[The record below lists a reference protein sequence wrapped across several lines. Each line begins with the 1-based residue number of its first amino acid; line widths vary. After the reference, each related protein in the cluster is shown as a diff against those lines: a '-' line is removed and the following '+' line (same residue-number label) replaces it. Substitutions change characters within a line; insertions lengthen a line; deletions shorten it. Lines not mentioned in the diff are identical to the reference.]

1 MTDKTDEEVDDSKKI
16 GPGILLTFGSIDLL
30 FTLNLNKHDLKKY
43 KKKWDKLETLENLK
57 FIRKHKHFRKRIELS
72 SKNDTLNILLHIN
85 KSSEKLIKI
94 GYVAFKKIKYQD
106 DQSEFEDFINSVTT
120 QNGLFL
126 TSCEVCKCSI
136 SIQLLLKYENNEKT
150 FLLLGEPESKKEED
164 KENDNKIEEEHVA
177 QNDEKKTNNK
187 EEEKDEKNKKEDSN
201 PFVNITEDVIKPKD
215 FHFIYFNYKDYVNG
229 EFSSKIKVE
238 HLYEYLLTLKITT
251 KSKIILN
258 LEEETIEN
266 NEYLRNLLSIID
278 IYIFYNKNKLYDI
291 LKQLKEQEDN
301 LNTEK
306 LYEYHF
312 KEVEKKNMEKEENK
326 LKEEEKVKNY
336 KAFLEKNKNEKKI
349 KKNQNKNIEDKNQ
362 QNQIEK
368 KTENIYITQGDNEI
382 NKDKKTEIEKINDE
396 INNEENKQENAEVK
410 PEEKKVNDEPK
421 NEDQDK
427 EKEKGKENEV
437 EKEKEEKEKE
447 TLKRKSLSL
456 SKKNKLM
463 PIKPTPPRPLGK
475 NEIFE
480 YFKYGICD
488 RDPQKKSSEKILLVL
503 DDFKKIFFVKNNKSE
518 EKPNVLDFD
527 LKLYPQM
534 NLRNMNEILEFKKF
548 IKSKFNEYI
557 KIFMGSLLSAVL
569 PKGQEKIDD
578 DSLFLGYLCAT
589 NTIKKLAEIQKYNL
603 PMPKEKEFFYPS
615 INKNEVEKMI
625 TKANQRRKE
634 KLFILDGNTKK
645 NSIIKPYN
653 PLLDKNL
660 VSFFN
665 SRNNKNFLKINGF
678 INKDGEINYDP
689 VYRETLGFSKISKDE
704 KDIYKSFQT
713 TNKFL
718 LGYNKKSPY
727 YSIYN
732 QTKNNTLILPP
743 ITQIKK
749 QPTVEK
755 KRDTIDEEDNES
767 GSGSCSGS
775 GGSGSGDDDG
785 SGSGSGSGSGDESGN
800 EKE

>member
-1 MTDKTDEEVDDSKKI
+1 
-16 GPGILLTFGSIDLL
+16 
-30 FTLNLNKHDLKKY
+30 
-43 KKKWDKLETLENLK
+43 
-57 FIRKHKHFRKRIELS
+57 
-72 SKNDTLNILLHIN
+72 
-85 KSSEKLIKI
+85 
-94 GYVAFKKIKYQD
+94 
-106 DQSEFEDFINSVTT
+106 
-120 QNGLFL
+120 
-126 TSCEVCKCSI
+126 
-136 SIQLLLKYENNEKT
+136 
-150 FLLLGEPESKKEED
+150 
-164 KENDNKIEEEHVA
+164 
-177 QNDEKKTNNK
+177 
-187 EEEKDEKNKKEDSN
+187 
-201 PFVNITEDVIKPKD
+201 
-215 FHFIYFNYKDYVNG
+215 
-229 EFSSKIKVE
+229 
-238 HLYEYLLTLKITT
+238 
-251 KSKIILN
+251 
-258 LEEETIEN
+258 
-266 NEYLRNLLSIID
+266 
-278 IYIFYNKNKLYDI
+278 
-291 LKQLKEQEDN
+291 
-301 LNTEK
+301 
-306 LYEYHF
+306 
-312 KEVEKKNMEKEENK
+312 
-326 LKEEEKVKNY
+326 
-336 KAFLEKNKNEKKI
+336 
-349 KKNQNKNIEDKNQ
+349 
-362 QNQIEK
+362 
-368 KTENIYITQGDNEI
+368 
-382 NKDKKTEIEKINDE
+382 
-396 INNEENKQENAEVK
+396 
-410 PEEKKVNDEPK
+410 
-421 NEDQDK
+421 
-427 EKEKGKENEV
+427 
-437 EKEKEEKEKE
+437 
-447 TLKRKSLSL
+447 
-456 SKKNKLM
+456 M

-767 GSGSCSGS
+767 GSGSGSGS